1 MNGQELATAAH
12 YSANILFL
20 VINNGLY
27 GSVRMHQELRYPGRP
42 YATGLTNPDFAALA
56 ASYGLPSASVTTTA
70 ELTAAL
76 DPMITNTTGPR
87 LIEIR
92 TDPEEITP
100 AGSINDIR
108 KKPAN

>member
-1 MNGQELATAAH
+1 
-12 YSANILFL
+12 
-20 VINNGLY
+20 
-27 GSVRMHQELRYPGRP
+27 
-42 YATGLTNPDFAALA
+42 
-56 ASYGLPSASVTTTA
+56 
-70 ELTAAL
+70 
-76 DPMITNTTGPR
+76 MITNTTGPR

>member
-1 MNGQELATAAH
+1 
-12 YSANILFL
+12 LFL

-27 GSVRMHQELRYPGRP
+27 GSVRMHQELRYAGRP

-76 DPMITNTTGPR
+76 DPMIISTTGPR